1 MRITLSWDVANADPA
16 IRAWRIYGNPE
27 PTLNVREQ
35 FIRELPVSESRC
47 TFDVQEGAWKF
58 VVLGVKREET
68 ETPFETASGTRG
80 GLFFARGVK
89 NVPNPPEEVGGG
101 LVGEGELRVEVK
113 ARAPD
118 EQPNK
123 VQLIG
128 GPPTSVYSIG
138 GPGFGHLLEEFA
150 EARADLL
157 ADDIARSLSHGRRAE
172 GQGMAVDR
180 RLWVRSISYDGT
192 PSTSVE
198 RTLYPPER
206 AHLDGRVVASIDGV
220 AGTYAGF
227 PAPAAND
234 GWEAS
239 ATYGF
244 RARALPVSGD
254 ADWSDF
260 GAVGGSGIFS
270 SLLTLGRY
278 VDNAKIRTNE
288 IDLGA
293 VQLFQLDT
301 YHEAHRRDS
310 VWGSKPMSEWNAVPA
325 IPCEFRR
332 MRNDRDH
339 AGWTMREMLVG
350 GEPRQPLRN
359 VWWEYVA
366 GTSPS
371 VPTSPESV
379 WKRLVPGQW
388 IRARYFRVRLRFEE
402 YLPWFR
408 FATGNVQIAVLRSRL
423 VTPGTGTPEGSIEAP
438 IGGRYIDTGTVP
450 PREYVKTTATGN
462 TGWTRVDVPL
472 LDSVNSATTLSS
484 SSSLATIYSKS
495 VPAGTLGTAG
505 RVRLVLFGYY
515 LNNTGAARNLLLEV
529 LFGSSSAWKDTLVAI
544 PTSAGFRPF
553 RMEVE
558 LAAYG
563 ATGAQK
569 VHGRVY
575 LGDPTAPTT
584 GIGPFLTPLA
594 DAAFQGDAT
603 EDSTTAKTLAVKA
616 QHSFNNLNLALV
628 VTGATAEQL
637 IP

>member
-1 MRITLSWDVANADPA
+1 MRVTLSWDISNADPA

-27 PTLNVREQ
+27 PSIEARGT
-35 FIRELPVSESRC
+35 FIRELPVSESRA

-58 VVLGVKREET
+58 IVLGVKREET
-68 ETPFETASGTRG
+68 ETPWNTASGTRG

-89 NVPNPPEEVGGG
+89 ARTLPPEDVGGG
-101 LVGEGELRVEVK
+101 LVGDGDLRVEVK

-128 GPPTSVYSIG
+128 GPPTSVYSIA
-138 GPGFGHLLEEFA
+138 GPGFGHLLEEFP

-157 ADDIARSLSHGRRAE
+157 GDDVARVLSSRRRVD
-172 GQGMAVDR
+172 GQGVAVDR
-180 RLWVRSISYDGT
+180 RLWVRAISYDGT
-192 PSTSVE
+192 PSTAAE

-220 AGTYAGF
+220 AGTYTGF
-227 PAPAAND
+227 PAPATSD

-244 RARALPVSGD
+244 RARKLPLVGG
-254 ADWSDF
+254 ATWSQF

-270 SLLTLGRY
+270 GLLTLGRY
-278 VDNAKIRTNE
+278 VDNAKIRTDE
-288 IDLGA
+288 IDLGST
-293 VQLFQLDT
+293 QLFQLDT

-310 VWGSKPMSEWNAVPA
+310 AWTTKTVREWNAVPG

-350 GEPRQPLRN
+350 GEPRQPLRD

-366 GTSPS
+366 GTSSP
-371 VPTSPESV
+371 VATSESD

-402 YLPWFR
+402 HLPWFR

-423 VTPGTGTPEGSIEAP
+423 VSTGSGTPEASLAGP
-438 IGGRYIDTGTVP
+438 IGARYIDTAAVP

-462 TGWTRVDVPL
+462 TGWTRADLPL
-472 LDSVNSATTLSS
+472 LDSVNSSTLLTSSTTL
-484 SSSLATIYSKS
+484 TTVWSKS
-495 VPAGTLGTAG
+495 IPAGTLGTAN
-505 RVRLVLFGYY
+505 RVRLALFGYY
-515 LNNTGAARNLLLEV
+515 LNNTGAARDLTIEI
-529 LFGSSSAWKDTLVAI
+529 LFGASSAWKDTLVGIAAA
-544 PTSAGFRPF
+544 AGYRAFRIDL
-553 RMEVE
+553 E

-563 ATGAQK
+563 ATGTQK
-569 VHGRVY
+569 IHGTITI
-575 LGDPTAPTT
+575 GDATAPTT
-584 GIGPFLTPLA
+584 GVGAFLTPLA
-594 DAAFQGDAT
+594 AAPFQGDAA
-603 EDSTTAKTLAVKA
+603 EDSTAAKTLAVKA
-616 QHSFNNLNLALV
+616 QHSFNNPSLAIV
-628 VTGATAEQL
+628 VSGATLEDLMA
-637 IP
+637 

>member
-1 MRITLSWDVANADPA
+1 MRITLSWDIANADPA

-27 PTLNVREQ
+27 PTLDVRGQ

-89 NVPNPPEEVGGG
+89 ARTLPPEEVGGG

-128 GPPTSVYSIG
+128 GPPNSVYSIA
-138 GPGFGHLLEEFA
+138 GPGFGHLIDEFP

-157 ADDIARSLSHGRRAE
+157 GDDVARALSRGRRVD
-172 GQGMAVDR
+172 GQGVTVDR

-192 PSTSVE
+192 PSTAAE
-198 RTLYPPER
+198 RSLFPPER
-206 AHLDGRVVASIDGV
+206 AHLDGRVVASISGV
-220 AGTYAGF
+220 AGTYTGF
-227 PAPAAND
+227 PAPASSD

-244 RARALPVSGD
+244 RARKLPLVGS
-254 ADWSDF
+254 ADWSQF

-278 VDNAKIRTNE
+278 VDNAKIRTDE

-293 VQLFQLDT
+293 TQLFQLDT

-310 VWGSKPMSEWNAVPA
+310 AWATKTLREWNAVPG

-332 MRNDRDH
+332 MRHDRPH
-339 AGWTMREMLVG
+339 AGWTMREVLVG
-350 GEPRQPLRN
+350 GEPRQPIRD
-359 VWWEYVA
+359 VWWEYVS
-366 GTSPS
+366 GTTTP
-371 VPTSPESV
+371 VATTEAD

-402 YLPWFR
+402 PLPWFR

-423 VTPGTGTPEGSIEAP
+423 VSTGTGTPEGSIEAP
-438 IGGRYIDTGTVP
+438 IGGRYIDTAPVP

-462 TGWTRVDVPL
+462 TGWTRSDIPL
-472 LDSVNSATTLSS
+472 LDSVNSAATLASS
-484 SSSLATIYSKS
+484 TALTSVYSKS
-495 VPAGTLGTAG
+495 VPAGTLGTSG

-515 LNNTGAARNLLLEV
+515 LNNTGAARDLLLEV
-529 LFGSSSAWKDTLVAI
+529 LFGASSAWKDSLLGI
-544 PTSAGFRPF
+544 PSAAGYRPF
-553 RMEVE
+553 RFEAEV
-558 LAAYG
+558 AAYG
-563 ATGAQK
+563 ATNVQK

-575 LGDPTAPTT
+575 IGDATAPTT

-594 DAAFQGDAT
+594 DAAFQGDAV

-616 QHSFNNLNLALV
+616 QHSFSNPSLALI
-628 VTGATAEQL
+628 VTGATAEHL
-637 IP
+637 PA

>member
-1 MRITLSWDVANADPA
+1 MRVTLSWDISNPDPA

-27 PTLNVREQ
+27 PTLNVRGQ

-89 NVPNPPEEVGGG
+89 CQPLPPEDVGGG
-101 LVGEGELRVEVK
+101 LVGDEVRVQVR

-128 GPPTSVYSIG
+128 GPPASVYSIA

-157 ADDIARSLSHGRRAE
+157 ADDVGRALSHGRRAE

-192 PSTSVE
+192 PSTAVE

-206 AHLDGRVVASIDGV
+206 AHLDGRVVASIDGA
-220 AGTYAGF
+220 AGTYTGF
-227 PAPAAND
+227 PAPGAND

-244 RARALPVSGD
+244 RAKQLPVVGG
-254 ADWSDF
+254 AGWSNW
-260 GAVGGSGIFS
+260 GAVGGTGLFS

-278 VDNAKIRTNE
+278 VDNAKIRTDQ

-293 VQLFQLDT
+293 TQLFQLDT

-310 VWGSKPMSEWNAVPA
+310 VWGTKTVREWNAVPG

-332 MRNDRDH
+332 MRNDRPH
-339 AGWTMREMLVG
+339 AGWTMREVLVG
-350 GEPRQPLRN
+350 GEPRQPLRD
-359 VWWEYVA
+359 VWWEFVA
-366 GTSPS
+366 GTVSP
-371 VPTSPESV
+371 VPTAESD

-402 YLPWFR
+402 PLPWFR
-408 FATGNVQIAVLRSRL
+408 FATGNVQIAVLRSRH
-423 VTPGTGTPEGSIEAP
+423 VTTGSGSPEGSVAAP
-438 IGGRYIDTGTVP
+438 LGATYVNTATTPATVFH
-450 PREYVKTTATGN
+450 KTTQTGN
-462 TGWTRVDVPL
+462 TGWVGAAASAMPL
-472 LDSVNSATTLSS
+472 VYGDGSIPAGNTIANTASATSFASTYTIPANRLVAGSLIEVDLWGILGTDVVGPTLVLSIRVGGVVFVGTAAVT
-484 SSSLATIYSKS
+484 LTGGMTALGWHMRARMLVTAAGAGGTAECHGDAS
-495 VPAGTLGTAG
+495 VPTSSTNSQGVPAWNTSPLSLDTTATKVVDARVQFGTAH
-505 RVRLVLFGYY
+505 LS
-515 LNNTGAARNLLLEV
+515 NTI
-529 LFGSSSAWKDTLVAI
+529 TLHLMTVKI
-544 PTSAGFRPF
+544 
-553 RMEVE
+553 
-558 LAAYG
+558 L
-563 ATGAQK
+563 
-569 VHGRVY
+569 
-575 LGDPTAPTT
+575 DPA
-584 GIGPFLTPLA
+584 
-594 DAAFQGDAT
+594 
-603 EDSTTAKTLAVKA
+603 
-616 QHSFNNLNLALV
+616 
-628 VTGATAEQL
+628 
-637 IP
+637 